1 MTVCGCFSAL
11 LVPMPFI
18 FYFFGKKI
26 RAKSRFAPA
35 PDLAQEK
42 RRDEEEAGATVGNT
56 NEESAEAPRIG
67 MSSSDESASE
77 KKADH
82 A

>member
-1 MTVCGCFSAL
+1 
-11 LVPMPFI
+11 MPFI

-42 RRDEEEAGATVGNT
+42 RRDEEEAGATVGAT

-67 MSSSDESASE
+67 MSSSDEGTSE